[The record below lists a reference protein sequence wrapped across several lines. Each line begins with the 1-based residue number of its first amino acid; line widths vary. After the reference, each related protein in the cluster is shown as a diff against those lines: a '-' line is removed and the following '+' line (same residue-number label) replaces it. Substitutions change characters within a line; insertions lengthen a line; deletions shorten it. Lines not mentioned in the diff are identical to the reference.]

1 MIPKNTL
8 QLLEFDRLLEIIS
21 RAGHSE
27 ISKQAVLDIAPL
39 ALVEGIR
46 SRFLLIEDIRRI
58 SSRGSFLGLHAFQDI
73 THLLSRVRPQG
84 SVLEAS
90 EISAFV
96 PVLEMA
102 LEISSQVS
110 EFEELKSLPELTG
123 QLTGQPDLLKTI
135 QKSIDAD
142 GHIRDSASPVLAGIR
157 RELRRLEMGIQKK
170 LEEMTR
176 DASLS
181 VFLQDDF
188 ITKRAGRWVIPVRM
202 DSKGMVPGVVHDI
215 SKSGETAFIEPLTV
229 IHFSNELENLS
240 AEERAEELRILRA
253 ISASIRSRADEIAAE
268 FTVLIHLDMLNCIAR
283 FADQLHMEV
292 PEISGS
298 NTIRLV
304 HARHP
309 LLALAL
315 EKAGSDRKVVP
326 LDLQLGNEETAMVIT
341 GSNAGGKTI
350 SIKTVGLLLCMALSG
365 MPVPAGSSSSFP
377 LVSSLL
383 VDMGDEQSIESNL
396 STFSA
401 HIRNIAQILETADA
415 KAMVLIDELGT
426 GTDPDEGTALACAVL
441 KELQCKGSLV
451 FATTHLMG
459 IKGFVHRAPNM
470 ANASMEFDKKTL
482 TPLYRLRT
490 GEPGQSHA
498 LEIARKYGLPS
509 HVVDVAKEL
518 LGGGKVELDNLMA
531 DLNEKR
537 AEYEGLLSDLQVKK
551 AEAEVKFEEAEK
563 RITEAEVKKR
573 EMLAKAHREALD
585 IVSDIKRQMRAE
597 LDEIKKKEKKE
608 LQDKIKEVELKQHQI
623 TETLSQYAMDG
634 ARTLSI
640 EDIHIGDMVYVQ
652 SLGYDGTVSGIMA
665 KADRV
670 KVISGSKEIL
680 VPVSDIRIKKGRI
693 PAEKKEKILK
703 QDVPDEMVPS
713 RINLIGMRVEE
724 ALSRLEPF
732 LNHAA
737 LAGFREVT
745 IIHGYGTGI
754 LGRAVREHVTRHPL
768 VKQFRNGEPSEGA
781 GGVTVVTLLS

>member
-1 MIPKNTL
+1 MISKNTL

-21 RAGHSE
+21 GTGHSE
-27 ISKQAVLDIAPL
+27 ISKQAVLDIAPFFTRDDIQ
-39 ALVEGIR
+39 G
-46 SRFLLIEDIRRI
+46 RFLLIEDIRRI
-58 SSRGSFLGLHAFQDI
+58 FSQGYPLRFQVFQDV
-73 THLLSRVRPQG
+73 TYLLGRVRPQG
-84 SVLEAS
+84 AVLEAS

-96 PVLEMA
+96 PVLDMA
-102 LEISSQVS
+102 LEISTQVS
-110 EFEELKSLPELTG
+110 GFEGLKALPELCG
-123 QLTGQPDLLKTI
+123 QLSGQPDLLRTI

-142 GHIRDSASPVLAGIR
+142 GRIRDSASPALANIR
-157 RELRRLEMGIQKK
+157 RELRRLELNIQKK

-176 DASLS
+176 DTSLS

-215 SKSGETAFIEPLTV
+215 SKSGETAFIEPLSV
-229 IHFSNELENLS
+229 IHSSNELENLS

-253 ISASIRSRADEIAAE
+253 ISAAIRESADEIAAE
-268 FTVLIHLDMLNCIAR
+268 FAVLVHLDMLNCIAQ
-283 FADQLHMEV
+283 FADRLHMEV

-304 HARHP
+304 DACHP
-309 LLALAL
+309 LLSLSL
-315 EKAGSDRKVVP
+315 ERADGSRKVVP
-326 LDLQLGNEETAMVIT
+326 LDLQLGGGETCMVIT

-365 MPVPAGSSSSFP
+365 MPVPANAASSFP

-401 HIRNIAQILETADA
+401 HVRNIAQVLETADA
-415 KAMVLIDELGT
+415 EAMVLIDELGT
-426 GTDPDEGTALACAVL
+426 GTDPDEGTAIACAVL
-441 KELQCKGSLV
+441 KELHQKGALV

-459 IKGFVHRAPNM
+459 IKGFVHRASGM

-509 HVVDVAKEL
+509 HVVDAAKEL
-518 LGGGKVELDNLMA
+518 LGGGKVELDDLMA

-537 AEYEGLLSDLQVKK
+537 AEYEELLEELRKKQV
-551 AEAEVKFEEAEK
+551 EAEVKEK
-563 RITEAEVKKR
+563 EISRRITEAEVKKR
-573 EMLAKAHREALD
+573 ELLAGAHKQALD
-585 IVSDIKRQMRAE
+585 IVSDIKRQMRLE
-597 LDEIKKKEKKE
+597 LEEIKKKEKKD
-608 LQDKIKEVELKQHQI
+608 LQEKIREVEQKQRQI
-623 TETLSQYAMDG
+623 TEKLAQYAMDDTG
-634 ARTLSI
+634 TLSI
-640 EDIHIGDMVYVQ
+640 EDIHIGDQIFVK
-652 SLGYDGTVSGIMA
+652 SLGYDGSVSGIMA

-670 KVISGSKEIL
+670 KVTSGSKEIL
-680 VPVSDIRIKKGRI
+680 VPVSDIRLKKGRLL
-693 PAEKKEKILK
+693 AEKKEKI
-703 QDVPDEMVPS
+703 QQQEAPDEMAPS

-724 ALSRLEPF
+724 AISKLEPF
-732 LNHAA
+732 LNHAS

-754 LGRAVREHVTRHPL
+754 LAKAVREHVTRHPL
-768 VKQFRNGEPSEGA
+768 VKQFRQGEPSEGA
-781 GGVTVVTLLS
+781 GGVTVVTLV

>member
-1 MIPKNTL
+1 MITKNTL

-21 RAGHSE
+21 DAVHSE

-39 ALVEGIR
+39 FSVDDIQN
-46 SRFLLIEDIRRI
+46 RFLLIEDIRRI
-58 SSRGSFLGLHAFQDI
+58 SCQGSPLRLHAFQDI
-73 THLLSRVRPQG
+73 TYLLSRVRPQG
-84 SVLEAS
+84 AVLEAP

-96 PVLEMA
+96 PVLDMA
-102 LEISSQVS
+102 LEISTQVS
-110 EFEELKSLPELTG
+110 EFEELKALPELTRP
-123 QLTGQPDLLKTI
+123 LSGQPDLLKTI

-142 GHIRDSASPVLAGIR
+142 GHIKDSASPVLAGIR
-157 RELRRLEMGIQKK
+157 RELRRLELGIQKR

-188 ITKRAGRWVIPVRM
+188 ITKRASRWVIPVRM

-215 SKSGETAFIEPLTV
+215 SKSGETAFIEPLAV
-229 IHFSNELENLS
+229 IHLSNELENLS
-240 AEERAEELRILRA
+240 AEEKAEELRILRA
-253 ISASIRSRADEIAAE
+253 ISSEIRQRADEIAAE
-268 FTVLIHLDMLNCIAR
+268 FVVIVHLDMLNCIAR

-309 LLALAL
+309 LLALSL
-315 EKAGSDRKVVP
+315 QRSDIDRKVVP
-326 LDLQLGNEETAMVIT
+326 LDIQLGGDETCMVIT

-365 MPVPAGSSSSFP
+365 IPVPADAASSFP

-401 HIRNIAQILETADA
+401 HVRNIAQVLETADT

-441 KELQCKGSLV
+441 KELQSKGSLV

-459 IKGFVHRAPNM
+459 IKGFVHRAPGM
-470 ANASMEFDKKTL
+470 ANASMEFDKQTL

-498 LEIARKYGLPS
+498 LEIARKYGLPAN
-509 HVVDVAKEL
+509 VVDAAKEL
-518 LGGGKVELDNLMA
+518 LGGGKMELDSLMA

-537 AEYEGLLSDLQVKK
+537 AEYEQLLEELRKK
-551 AEAEVKFEEAEK
+551 QAEAEVKEK
-563 RITEAEVKKR
+563 EISRRIAEAEVQKR
-573 EMLAKAHREALD
+573 ELLAAAHREALH
-585 IVSDIKRQMRAE
+585 IVSDIKRQMRLE

-608 LQDKIKEVELKQHQI
+608 LQDKIRDVELKQRQI
-623 TETLSQYAMDG
+623 TETLSQYAMDETG
-634 ARTLSI
+634 TLSI
-640 EDIHIGDMVYVQ
+640 EDIHVGDMVYVQ
-652 SLGYDGTVSGIMA
+652 SLGYDGTVSGIMPQ
-665 KADRV
+665 ADRV
-670 KVISGSKEIL
+670 KVIAGSKEIL
-680 VPVSDIRIKKGRI
+680 VPLTDIRIKKGRLLTENKTRTLNQN
-693 PAEKKEKILK
+693 PHE
-703 QDVPDEMVPS
+703 EMVPS
-713 RINLIGMRVEE
+713 RINLVGMRVDE

-732 LNHAA
+732 LNHAS

-754 LGRAVREHVTRHPL
+754 LAKAVREHVTRHPL
-768 VKQFRNGEPSEGA
+768 IKQFRHGEPSEGA
-781 GGVTVVTLLS
+781 GGVTIVTLV

>member
-1 MIPKNTL
+1 MISENTL

-21 RAGHSE
+21 GAGHSE
-27 ISKQAVLDIAPL
+27 ITKQAVLDICPFFSL
-39 ALVEGIR
+39 DDIR

-58 SSRGSFLGLHAFQDI
+58 SCQGTPLRLHSFEDI
-73 THLLSRVRPQG
+73 TYLLGRVRPQG
-84 SVLEAS
+84 SLLEAS
-90 EISAFV
+90 EVSAFV

-102 LEISSQVS
+102 QEISIQVS
-110 EFEELKSLPELTG
+110 EFEGIKVLPELCS
-123 QLTGQPDLLKTI
+123 QLSGQPDLLKTI

-142 GHIRDSASPVLAGIR
+142 GHIKDSASPALATIR
-157 RELRRLEMGIQKK
+157 RELRRLETGIQKK

-176 DASLS
+176 DDSLS

-215 SKSGETAFIEPLTV
+215 SKSGETAFIEPLSV
-229 IHFSNELENLS
+229 IHYSNELENLS

-253 ISASIRSRADEIAAE
+253 ITAGIRERADEIAAE
-268 FTVLIHLDMLNCIAR
+268 FTVIVHLDMLNCIAQ
-283 FADQLHMEV
+283 FADRLQMEV
-292 PEISGS
+292 PQISES
-298 NTIRLV
+298 NTIRLL

-309 LLALAL
+309 LLALSL
-315 EKAGSDRKVVP
+315 EKAGSDMKVVP
-326 LDLQLGNEETAMVIT
+326 LNLQLGSPETAMVIT

-365 MPVPAGSSSSFP
+365 MPVPADSSSSFP

-401 HIRNIAQILETADA
+401 HVRNISQILETADA

-441 KELQCKGSLV
+441 KELQQKGCLV

-509 HVVDVAKEL
+509 HVVDSAKEL

-531 DLNEKR
+531 DLNDKR
-537 AEYEGLLSDLQVKK
+537 AEYENLLSELQIKK
-551 AEAEVKFEEAEK
+551 EEAEIKIKEAEK
-563 RITEAEVKKR
+563 RITEAEMQKR
-573 EMLAKAHREALD
+573 EMLASAHRDALD
-585 IVSDIKRQMRAE
+585 IVSDIKRQMRIE
-597 LDEIKKKEKKE
+597 LDEIKKKDKKE
-608 LQDKIKEVELKQHQI
+608 LQEKIKEVELKQRQI
-623 TETLSQYAMDG
+623 TETLAQYALDESG
-634 ARTLSI
+634 TLSI
-640 EDIHIGDMVYVQ
+640 QDIHVGDMVFVK
-652 SLGYDGTVSGIMA
+652 SLGYDGTVSGIMT

-680 VPVSDIRIKKGRI
+680 VPVSDIRIKKGRVL
-693 PAEKKEKILK
+693 AEKKEKPLH
-703 QDVPDEMVPS
+703 QDATDEMASS
-713 RINLIGMRVEE
+713 RINMVGMRVEE

-732 LNHAA
+732 LNHAS

-754 LGRAVREHVTRHPL
+754 LARAVREHITGHPL
-768 VKQFRNGEPSEGA
+768 VKQFRPGEPSEGA
-781 GGVTVVTLLS
+781 GGVTVVTLV

>member
-1 MIPKNTL
+1 MISNNTL
-8 QLLEFDRLLEIIS
+8 ALLEFDRLLEIIS
-21 RAGHSE
+21 RGGHSE
-27 ISKQAVLDIAPL
+27 ISKQAVLDLAPL
-39 ALVEGIR
+39 FTRADIR
-46 SRFLLIEDIRRI
+46 NRFLLIGDIRRI
-58 SSRGSFLGLHAFQDI
+58 SSQGSLLRLHSFQDL
-73 THLLSRVRPQG
+73 THLLGRVRPQG
-84 SVLEAS
+84 ALLEAV

-102 LEISSQVS
+102 LEISTQVS
-110 EFEELKSLPELTG
+110 EFEGLRALSELTVS
-123 QLTGQPDLLKTI
+123 LTGQPELLKTI

-142 GHIRDSASPVLAGIR
+142 GHIKDSASPVLAGIR
-157 RELRRLEMGIQKK
+157 RELRRLEMNIQKK

-215 SKSGETAFIEPLTV
+215 SKSGETAFIEPLAV

-240 AEERAEELRILRA
+240 AEEKAEELRILRT
-253 ISASIRSRADEIAAE
+253 ISAEIRSKAGEIAAE
-268 FTVLIHLDMLNCIAR
+268 FAVIVQLDMLNCIAR
-283 FADQLHMEV
+283 FADHLHMEV
-292 PEISGS
+292 PEIGES
-298 NTIRLV
+298 NAVRLV

-326 LDLQLGNEETAMVIT
+326 LDIELGGEDTAMVIT

-365 MPVPAGSSSSFP
+365 MPVPAGPSSSFP

-383 VDMGDEQSIESNL
+383 VDMGDEQSIESSL

-401 HIRNIAQILETADA
+401 HVRNIAEILETADA
-415 KAMVLIDELGT
+415 NAMVLIDELGT

-441 KELQCKGSLV
+441 RELQQKGSLV

-459 IKGFVHRAPNM
+459 IKGFVHRARGM
-470 ANASMEFDKKTL
+470 VNASMEFDKKSL

-498 LEIARKYGLPS
+498 LEIARKFGLPA
-509 HVVDVAKEL
+509 HVVDAAREL
-518 LGGGKVELDNLMA
+518 LGGGKVELDTLMA
-531 DLNEKR
+531 DLNDKR
-537 AEYEGLLSDLQVKK
+537 AEYEQLLGDLRRKQGEV
-551 AEAEVKFEEAEK
+551 EAKVQEAEK
-563 RITEAEVKKR
+563 RIAEAELKKR
-573 EMLAKAHREALD
+573 EMLASAHKEALAV
-585 IVSDIKRQMRAE
+585 VSDSKRQLRVQ
-597 LDEIKKKEKKE
+597 LDEIKNKEKKD
-608 LQDKIKEVELKQHQI
+608 LQDKIKQVELKQRQLS
-623 TETLSQYAMDG
+623 ETLAQYAMDEAG
-634 ARTLSI
+634 TLSI
-640 EDIHIGDMVYVQ
+640 EDIHIGDQVFVK
-652 SLGYDGTVSGIMA
+652 SLGYDGAVSGIMA

-670 KVISGSKEIL
+670 KIISGSKEIL
-680 VPVSDIRIKKGRI
+680 VPVSDIRIKKGRAL
-693 PAEKKEKILK
+693 AEKKEMTAR
-703 QDVPDEMVPS
+703 QEVHDEMAPS
-713 RINLIGMRVEE
+713 RINLVGTRVDE

-754 LGRAVREHVTRHPL
+754 LAKAVREHVTRHPL
-768 VKQFRNGEPSEGA
+768 VKQFRHGEPSEGA
-781 GGVTVVTLLS
+781 GGVTVVTLV

>member
-8 QLLEFDRLLEIIS
+8 QLLEYDRLLEIIS
-21 RAGHSE
+21 MAGHSE

-39 ALVEGIR
+39 ASRDDIR

-58 SSRGSFLGLHAFQDI
+58 SSQGSFLRLHAFQDI
-73 THLLSRVRPQG
+73 TYLLGRVRPQG
-84 SVLEAS
+84 AVLEAS

-96 PVLEMA
+96 PVLDMA
-102 LEISSQVS
+102 LEISTQVS
-110 EFEELKSLPELTG
+110 EFEELKALPELTN
-123 QLTGQPDLLKTI
+123 QLSGQPDLLKTI

-142 GHIRDSASPVLAGIR
+142 GHIKDSASPVLANIR

-176 DASLS
+176 DDSLS

-188 ITKRAGRWVIPVRM
+188 ITKRASRWVIPVRM

-215 SKSGETAFIEPLTV
+215 SKSGETAFIEPLAV
-229 IHFSNELENLS
+229 IHLSNELENLS

-253 ISASIRSRADEIAAE
+253 ISGAIRERADGIAAE
-268 FTVLIHLDMLNCIAR
+268 FGVIVHLDKLNCIAQ
-283 FADQLHMEV
+283 FADHLHMEV
-292 PEISGS
+292 PEISDS
-298 NTIRLV
+298 NAIRLV

-309 LLALAL
+309 LLALSL

-326 LDLQLGNEETAMVIT
+326 LDLQLGGGETCMVIT

-365 MPVPAGSSSSFP
+365 MPVPAKSSSSFP

-401 HIRNIAQILETADA
+401 HVRNIAQVLEIADA

-441 KELQCKGSLV
+441 KELQHKGCLV

-498 LEIARKYGLPS
+498 LEIARKYGLPA
-509 HVVDVAKEL
+509 HVVDAAKEL
-518 LGGGKVELDNLMA
+518 LGGGKVELDSLMA
-531 DLNEKR
+531 DLNDKR
-537 AEYEGLLSDLQVKK
+537 AEYEGLLSELQIMKE
-551 AEAEVKFEEAEK
+551 EAEVKIKDADKRLRDAE
-563 RITEAEVKKR
+563 IQKR
-573 EMLAKAHREALD
+573 EMLANAHRESLD
-585 IVSDIKRQMRAE
+585 IVSDIKRQMRVE
-597 LDEIKKKEKKE
+597 LDEIKKKERKE
-608 LQDKIKEVELKQHQI
+608 LQDKIKEVELKQQQI
-623 TETLSQYAMDG
+623 TEKLAQYAMDETG
-634 ARTLSI
+634 TLNI
-640 EDIHIGDMVYVQ
+640 EDIHIGDLVFVK
-652 SLGYDGTVSGIMA
+652 SLGYDGAVSGIMA

-680 VPVSDIRIKKGRI
+680 VPVSDIRIKKGRLL
-693 PAEKKEKILK
+693 AEKKVKTLQ
-703 QDVPDEMVPS
+703 QDAPDEMVPS
-713 RINLIGMRVEE
+713 RINLVGMRVEE
-724 ALSRLEPF
+724 ALSKLEPF
-732 LNHAA
+732 LNHAS

-754 LGRAVREHVTRHPL
+754 LAKAVREHVTRHPL
-768 VKQFRNGEPSEGA
+768 IKQFRHGEPSEGA
-781 GGVTVVTLLS
+781 GGVTVVTLV

>member
-1 MIPKNTL
+1 MISKNTL

-21 RAGHSE
+21 SAGHSD

-39 ALVEGIR
+39 FSGDDMQD
-46 SRFLLIEDIRRI
+46 RFLLIEDIRRI
-58 SSRGSFLGLHAFQDI
+58 SSQGFFLRLHAFQDI
-73 THLLSRVRPQG
+73 TYLLGRVRPQG

-102 LEISSQVS
+102 LEISTQVP
-110 EFEELKSLPELTG
+110 EFEGLKALPELTG
-123 QLTGQPDLLKTI
+123 QLSGQPELLRTI

-142 GHIRDSASPVLAGIR
+142 GRVKDSASPVLAGIR
-157 RELRRLEMGIQKK
+157 RELRRLEISIQKK

-176 DASLS
+176 DTSLS

-215 SKSGETAFIEPLTV
+215 SKSGETAFIEPLAV

-240 AEERAEELRILRA
+240 AEEKAEELRILRA
-253 ISASIRSRADEIAAE
+253 ISAVIRERADEIAAE
-268 FTVLIHLDMLNCIAR
+268 FAVIVHLDMLNCIAR
-283 FADQLHMEV
+283 FSDQLRMEV

-298 NTIRLV
+298 NAIRLL

-309 LLALAL
+309 LLVMAL
-315 EKAGSDRKVVP
+315 EKTGSDREVVP
-326 LDLQLGNEETAMVIT
+326 LDLQLGGDETCMVIT

-401 HIRNIAQILETADA
+401 HVRNIAQVLETADA
-415 KAMVLIDELGT
+415 RAVVLIDELGT

-441 KELQCKGSLV
+441 KELQQKGSLV

-459 IKGFVHRAPNM
+459 IKGFVHRAPGM

-490 GEPGQSHA
+490 GEPGQSYA
-498 LEIARKYGLPS
+498 LEIARKFGLPA
-509 HVVDVAKEL
+509 HVVDAAKEL

-537 AEYEGLLSDLQVKK
+537 AEYEGLLSELQMKRE
-551 AEAEVKFEEAEK
+551 EAELKIKEAEK
-563 RITEAEVKKR
+563 RIAEAETKKR
-573 EMLAKAHREALD
+573 ETLSAAHREALD

-597 LDEIKKKEKKE
+597 LDDIKKKEKQE
-608 LQDKIKEVELKQHQI
+608 LQDKIKEVEQRQRQI
-623 TETLSQYAMDG
+623 TETLAQYAMDETG
-634 ARTLSI
+634 ALSI
-640 EDIHIGDMVYVQ
+640 EDIHIGDMVFVK
-652 SLGYDGTVSGIMA
+652 SLGYDGAVSGIMA
-665 KADRV
+665 KAERV
-670 KVISGSKEIL
+670 KIISGSKEIL
-680 VPVSDIRIKKGRI
+680 VPISDIRIKKGRL
-693 PAEKKEKILK
+693 PAEKKDKIRQ
-703 QDVPDEMVPS
+703 QDTPDEMVPS
-713 RINLIGMRVEE
+713 RINLVGMRVDE
-724 ALSRLEPF
+724 ALSKLEPF
-732 LNHAA
+732 LNHAS

-754 LGRAVREHVTRHPL
+754 LAKAVREHLTRHPL
-768 VKQFRNGEPSEGA
+768 VRQFRPGEPSEGA
-781 GGVTVVTLLS
+781 GGVTVVELA

>member
-1 MIPKNTL
+1 MIRKNTL
-8 QLLEFDRLLEIIS
+8 HLLEYDRLLEIIS
-21 RAGHSE
+21 RACHSE
-27 ISKQAVLDIAPL
+27 ISKQTVLDITPL
-39 ALVEGIR
+39 FSEDDIR

-58 SSRGSFLGLHAFQDI
+58 VCQGSFLGLHAFQDI
-73 THLLSRVRPQG
+73 TYLLRRVRPQG
-84 SVLEAS
+84 ALLEAK

-96 PVLEMA
+96 PVLDMA

-110 EFEELKSLPELTG
+110 EFEELKALPELTG
-123 QLTGQPDLLKTI
+123 QLSGQPDLLKII

-142 GHIRDSASPVLAGIR
+142 GHIRDSASPALASIR
-157 RELRRLEMGIQKK
+157 RQLRRLDTGIQKK

-215 SKSGETAFIEPLTV
+215 SKSGETAFIEPLAV

-253 ISASIRSRADEIAAE
+253 ISAEIRERADEIAAE
-268 FTVLIHLDMLNCIAR
+268 FAVIVHLDMLNCIVQ
-283 FADQLHMEV
+283 FSDQLHMEV
-292 PEISGS
+292 PEISRS
-298 NTIRLV
+298 NEIRLV
-304 HARHP
+304 QARHP
-309 LLALAL
+309 LLTISL
-315 EKAGSDRKVVP
+315 EKMGSDRKVVP
-326 LDLQLGNEETAMVIT
+326 LDIQLGGDETSMVIT

-365 MPVPAGSSSSFP
+365 MPVPANSASSFP

-383 VDMGDEQSIESNL
+383 LDMGDEQSIESNL

-401 HIRNIAQILETADA
+401 HVRNIAEIFEIADA
-415 KAMVLIDELGT
+415 RAMVLIDELGT

-441 KELQCKGSLV
+441 KELQQKGSLV

-459 IKGFVHRAPNM
+459 IKGFVHRTPGM

-498 LEIARKYGLPS
+498 LEIARKFGLPA
-509 HVVDVAKEL
+509 HVVDSAKEL
-518 LGGGKVELDNLMA
+518 LGGGKVELDDLMA

-537 AEYEGLLSDLQVKK
+537 VEYEELLEELRRKQAEVEVKKTEAEVEVKK
-551 AEAEVKFEEAEK
+551 AEL
-563 RITEAEVKKR
+563 KKR
-573 EMLAKAHREALD
+573 EMLAAAHKEALD
-585 IVSDIKRQMRAE
+585 IVSDIMRQMRLE

-608 LQDKIKEVELKQHQI
+608 LQNKIKEVELKRQQI
-623 TETLSQYAMDG
+623 TETLTQYAMDEAG
-634 ARTLSI
+634 TLGI
-640 EDIHIGDMVYVQ
+640 EDIHVGDMVFVQ
-652 SLGYDGTVSGIMA
+652 SLGYDGSVSGIMP
-665 KADRV
+665 KAGRI
-670 KVISGSKEIL
+670 KVISGSKEVL
-680 VPVSDIRIKKGRI
+680 VPLSDIRMKKGR
-693 PAEKKEKILK
+693 ALSVEKDKALR
-703 QDVPDEMVPS
+703 QDSHDEMVTS
-713 RINLIGMRVEE
+713 RINLVGMRVDE

-737 LAGFREVT
+737 LAGLREVT
-745 IIHGYGTGI
+745 VIHGYGTGI

-768 VKQFRNGEPSEGA
+768 VKQFRQGEPSEGA
-781 GGVTVVTLLS
+781 GGVTIVTLV

>member
-1 MIPKNTL
+1 MISKNTL
-8 QLLEFDRLLEIIS
+8 HLLEYDRLLEIIS

-27 ISKQAVLDIAPL
+27 ISRQTVLDIAPL
-39 ALVEGIR
+39 FSGDDIR
-46 SRFLLIEDIRRI
+46 SRFFLVEDIRRI
-58 SSRGSFLGLHAFQDI
+58 VCQGSFLGLHTFQDI
-73 THLLSRVRPQG
+73 TYLLSRVRPQG
-84 SVLEAS
+84 AVLEAT

-96 PVLEMA
+96 PVLDMA

-110 EFEELKSLPELTG
+110 GFRELRALPELTG
-123 QLTGQPDLLKTI
+123 HLSGQPDLLKTI

-142 GHIRDSASPVLAGIR
+142 GHIRDSASPALAGIR
-157 RELRRLEMGIQKK
+157 RELRRLETGIQKK

-176 DASLS
+176 DTSLS

-215 SKSGETAFIEPLTV
+215 SKSGETAFIEPLAI
-229 IHFSNELENLS
+229 IHLSNELENLS

-253 ISASIRSRADEIAAE
+253 VSAMIRERADKIAAE
-268 FTVLIHLDMLNCIAR
+268 FAVIVHLDMLNCIAQ

-292 PEISGS
+292 PEINQS
-298 NTIRLV
+298 NEIRV
-304 HARHP
+304 VQARHP
-309 LLALAL
+309 LLTLSL
-315 EKAGSDRKVVP
+315 EKTGSGRKVVP
-326 LDLQLGNEETAMVIT
+326 LDLQLGGEETSMVIT

-383 VDMGDEQSIESNL
+383 ADMGDEQSIESNL

-401 HIRNIAQILETADA
+401 HVRNIAQVLETADA
-415 KAMVLIDELGT
+415 EAMVLIDELGT

-441 KELQCKGSLV
+441 KELQQKGCLV

-459 IKGFVHRAPNM
+459 IKGFVHRTPGM

-498 LEIARKYGLPS
+498 LEIARKFGLPD
-509 HVVDVAKEL
+509 HVVDSAKEL
-518 LGGGKVELDNLMA
+518 LGGSKVDLDDLMA

-537 AEYEGLLSDLQVKK
+537 AEYEELIEELGRKQAEVEAKK
-551 AEAEVKFEEAEK
+551 AEAEVEVKKAEL
-563 RITEAEVKKR
+563 KKR
-573 EMLAKAHREALD
+573 EMLAAAHKEALD
-585 IVSDIKRQMRAE
+585 IVSDIRRQMRLE

-608 LQDKIKEVELKQHQI
+608 LQDKIKEVELRQRQI
-623 TETLSQYAMDG
+623 AESLALYATDDAGTLG
-634 ARTLSI
+634 I
-640 EDIHIGDMVYVQ
+640 EDIHVGDMVFVK
-652 SLGYDGTVSGIMA
+652 SLGYDGAVSGIMP
-665 KADRV
+665 KAGRV
-670 KVISGSKEIL
+670 KVISGSKEVL
-680 VPVSDIRIKKGRI
+680 VPLSDIRMKKGR
-693 PAEKKEKILK
+693 ALSEEKDRTVQ
-703 QDVPDEMVPS
+703 QDSHDGLVTS
-713 RINLIGMRVEE
+713 RINLVGMRVDE

-732 LNHAA
+732 LNHAS

-745 IIHGYGTGI
+745 IIHGFGTGI
-754 LGRAVREHVTRHPL
+754 LARAVREHVTRHPL
-768 VKQFRNGEPSEGA
+768 VKQFRPGEPSEGA
-781 GGVTVVTLLS
+781 GGVTVVTLV

>member
-8 QLLEFDRLLEIIS
+8 ELLEFDRLLEIIS
-21 RAGHSE
+21 SAGHSE
-27 ISKQAVLDIAPL
+27 ISKQAVLGIAPL
-39 ALVEGIR
+39 FSVDDIR
-46 SRFLLIEDIRRI
+46 SRFILIEDIRRI
-58 SSRGSFLGLHAFQDI
+58 SCQGAPLRLHVFEDI
-73 THLLSRVRPQG
+73 TYLLGRVRPQG
-84 SVLEAS
+84 ALLEAS

-96 PVLEMA
+96 PVLDMA
-102 LEISSQVS
+102 LEISTQVS
-110 EFEELKSLPELTG
+110 ELEEFKALSELTR

-142 GHIRDSASPVLAGIR
+142 GHIKDSASPALANIR

-215 SKSGETAFIEPLTV
+215 SKSGETAFIEPLSV

-253 ISASIRSRADEIAAE
+253 ISAAIREKADGIAAE
-268 FTVLIHLDMLNCIAR
+268 FAVIVHLDMLNCIAR

-292 PEISGS
+292 PEISEA

-304 HARHP
+304 QARHP
-309 LLALAL
+309 LLSLSL
-315 EKAGSDRKVVP
+315 EKTGSDRKVVP
-326 LDLQLGNEETAMVIT
+326 LDLRLGGEETAMVIT

-365 MPVPAGSSSSFP
+365 MPVPASSSSSFP

-383 VDMGDEQSIESNL
+383 VDMGDEQSIEGNL

-415 KAMVLIDELGT
+415 TAMVLIDELGT

-441 KELQCKGSLV
+441 KELQQKGSLV

-470 ANASMEFDKKTL
+470 ANASMEFDKTTL

-498 LEIARKYGLPS
+498 LEIARKYGLPD
-509 HVVDVAKEL
+509 HVVDAAKEL
-518 LGGGKVELDNLMA
+518 LGGGKVELDDLMA
-531 DLNEKR
+531 DLNDKR
-537 AEYEGLLSDLQVKK
+537 AEYKQLLEELRRKQTEAEIKEKEISRRI
-551 AEAEVKFEEAEK
+551 AEAEA
-563 RITEAEVKKR
+563 KKR
-573 EMLAKAHREALD
+573 ELLAEAHKQALD
-585 IVSDIKRQMRAE
+585 IVSDIKRQMRLE
-597 LDEIKKKEKKE
+597 LDEIKKKEKKVIQE
-608 LQDKIKEVELKQHQI
+608 KIKEVELKQRQI
-623 TETLSQYAMDG
+623 TETLAQYAMDESG
-634 ARTLSI
+634 TLSI
-640 EDIHIGDMVYVQ
+640 QDIHVGDMVFVQ
-652 SLGYDGTVSGIMA
+652 SLGYDGAVSGIMA

-680 VPVSDIRIKKGRI
+680 VPVSDIRIKKGRAV
-693 PAEKKEKILK
+693 AENKGKTLP
-703 QDVPDEMVPS
+703 QDAPDETVPS
-713 RINLIGMRVEE
+713 RINLVGMRVDE

-732 LNHAA
+732 LNHAS

-745 IIHGYGTGI
+745 LIHGYGTGI
-754 LGRAVREHVTRHPL
+754 LAKAVREHVTRHPL
-768 VKQFRNGEPSEGA
+768 IKQFRHGDPSEGA
-781 GGVTVVTLLS
+781 GGVTIVTLV

>member
-1 MIPKNTL
+1 MISKNTL

-21 RAGHSE
+21 GGGHSD
-27 ISKQAVLDIAPL
+27 ISKQAVLDIVPFSA
-39 ALVEGIR
+39 EDDIR
-46 SRFLLIEDIRRI
+46 DRVLLIEDIRRLA
-58 SSRGSFLGLHAFQDI
+58 SQGSPLGLHAFQDI
-73 THLLSRVRPQG
+73 TYLLGRARPQG
-84 SVLEAS
+84 AVLDAS

-110 EFEELKSLPELTG
+110 TFDGLKALPELCG
-123 QLTGQPDLLKTI
+123 DMTGQPDLLKTI
-135 QKSIDAD
+135 QRSIDAE
-142 GHIRDSASPVLAGIR
+142 GRVRDSASPALARIR
-157 RELRRLEMGIQKK
+157 RELRSLEIGIQKK

-176 DASLS
+176 DTSLS

-229 IHFSNELENLS
+229 IHLSNELENLA
-240 AEERAEELRILRA
+240 AEEKAEELRILRA
-253 ISASIRSRADEIAAE
+253 ISAAIRESADAIAAE
-268 FTVLIHLDMLNCIAR
+268 FSVIVQLDMLNCIAR
-283 FADQLHMEV
+283 FADQLHMNV

-298 NTIRLV
+298 NEIRLV
-304 HARHP
+304 NARHP
-309 LLALAL
+309 LLALSL
-315 EKAGSDRKVVP
+315 EKSGADRKVVP
-326 LDLQLGNEETAMVIT
+326 LDLDLGSENTAMVIT

-365 MPVPAGSSSSFP
+365 MPVPAAPSSSFP

-401 HIRNIAQILETADA
+401 HVRNIAQVLEIADA
-415 KAMVLIDELGT
+415 RAMVLIDELGT

-441 KELQCKGSLV
+441 KELQYKGSLV

-459 IKGFVHRAPNM
+459 IKGFVHRAPGM

-498 LEIARKYGLPS
+498 LEIARKFGLPD
-509 HVVDVAKEL
+509 HVVDSAREL
-518 LGGGKVELDNLMA
+518 LGGGKVELDTLMA

-537 AEYEGLLSDLQVKK
+537 ADYEQLLTELKK
-551 AEAEVKFEEAEK
+551 RQAEAEVKEKEISRRISEAE
-563 RITEAEVKKR
+563 AKKR
-573 EMLAKAHREALD
+573 EMLAAAHSEALD
-585 IVSDIKRQMRAE
+585 IVLDIKRQMRAE

-608 LQDKIKEVELKQHQI
+608 LQEKIKEVELKQRQI
-623 TETLSQYAMDG
+623 TEKMAQYAMDEAG
-634 ARTLSI
+634 TLGI
-640 EDIHIGDMVYVQ
+640 EDIHIGDQVFVK
-652 SLGYDGTVSGIMA
+652 SLGYDGAVSGIMP

-680 VPVSDIRIKKGRI
+680 VPVSDIRIRKGR
-693 PAEKKEKILK
+693 PLAEKKEKAAH
-703 QDVPDEMVPS
+703 QEAHDEMVSS
-713 RINLIGMRVEE
+713 RINLVGMRVEE
-724 ALSRLEPF
+724 ALSKLEPF

-737 LAGFREVT
+737 LAGLREVT

-754 LGRAVREHVTRHPL
+754 LAKAVREHITRHPL
-768 VKQFRNGEPSEGA
+768 VKQFRQGEPSEGA
-781 GGVTVVTLLS
+781 GGVTVVTLV

>member
-1 MIPKNTL
+1 MISKNTL

-21 RAGHSE
+21 NVGHSA

-39 ALVEGIR
+39 STGDAIR

-58 SSRGSFLGLHAFQDI
+58 SCQGAPLRLHVFQDI
-73 THLLSRVRPQG
+73 TYLLGRVRPQG
-84 SVLEAS
+84 AVLEAS

-96 PVLEMA
+96 PVLDMA
-102 LEISSQVS
+102 LEISMQIS
-110 EFEELKSLPELTG
+110 EFEELKALPELTRP
-123 QLTGQPDLLKTI
+123 LSGQPDLLKTI

-142 GHIRDSASPVLAGIR
+142 GHIKDSASPVLAGIR
-157 RELRRLEMGIQKK
+157 RELRRLELGVQKK

-188 ITKRAGRWVIPVRM
+188 ITKRASRWVIPVRM

-215 SKSGETAFIEPLTV
+215 SKSGETAFIEPLAV
-229 IHFSNELENLS
+229 IHLSNELENLS

-253 ISASIRSRADEIAAE
+253 ISVMIRSRTDEIAAE
-268 FTVLIHLDMLNCIAR
+268 FAVIVHLDMLNCIAR
-283 FADQLHMEV
+283 FADQLNMEV
-292 PEISGS
+292 PEISES
-298 NTIRLV
+298 NEISLV

-309 LLALAL
+309 LLALSL
-315 EKAGSDRKVVP
+315 EKAGSSRKVVP
-326 LDLQLGNEETAMVIT
+326 LDLQLGRDEICMVIT

-365 MPVPAGSSSSFP
+365 MPVPAGSSSIFP

-401 HIRNIAQILETADA
+401 HVRNIAQVLDIADA

-441 KELQCKGSLV
+441 KELQQRGSLV

-459 IKGFVHRAPNM
+459 IKGFVHRAPGM
-470 ANASMEFDKKTL
+470 ANASMEFDKQTL
-482 TPLYRLRT
+482 SPLYRLRT

-498 LEIARKYGLPS
+498 LEIAQKYGLPA
-509 HVVDVAKEL
+509 HVVDAAKEL
-518 LGGGKVELDNLMA
+518 LGGGKVDFDNLMA

-537 AEYEGLLSDLQVKK
+537 AEYEQLLEELRRKQ
-551 AEAEVKFEEAEK
+551 AEVEVKAKEAEK

-573 EMLAKAHREALD
+573 ELLAEAHKQALD
-585 IVSDIKRQMRAE
+585 IVSDIKRQMRLE
-597 LDEIKKKEKKE
+597 LDELKKKEKKE
-608 LQDKIKEVELKQHQI
+608 LQDKIRDIELKQLQI
-623 TETLSQYAMDG
+623 SETLAQYAMDEAG
-634 ARTLSI
+634 TISI
-640 EDIHIGDMVYVQ
+640 EDMHVGDMVYVQ
-652 SLGYDGTVSGIMA
+652 SLGYDGTISGIMA
-665 KADRV
+665 QADRV

-680 VPVSDIRIKKGRI
+680 VPISDIRIKKGRAL
-693 PAEKKEKILK
+693 AEKKELT
-703 QDVPDEMVPS
+703 QQHHAPDETVPS
-713 RINLIGMRVEE
+713 RINLVGMRVDE

-732 LNHAA
+732 LNHAS

-754 LGRAVREHVTRHPL
+754 LAKAVREHVTRHPL
-768 VKQFRNGEPSEGA
+768 VKQFRHGEPSEGA
-781 GGVTVVTLLS
+781 GGVTVVTLV

>member
-1 MIPKNTL
+1 MISNNTL

-21 RAGHSE
+21 GGGHSE
-27 ISKQAVLDIAPL
+27 ISKQAVLDIVPL
-39 ALVEGIR
+39 SSEDDIR
-46 SRFLLIEDIRRI
+46 GRVFLIEEIRRI
-58 SSRGSFLGLHAFQDI
+58 AGQGTPLGLHAFQDI
-73 THLLSRVRPQG
+73 TYLLARARPQG
-84 SVLEAS
+84 AVLEAS
-90 EISAFV
+90 EISAVV

-102 LEISSQVS
+102 LDISAQIS
-110 EFEELKSLPELTG
+110 EFDGLKALQELCGEM
-123 QLTGQPDLLKTI
+123 TGQPELLKTI
-135 QKSIDAD
+135 QRSIDAE
-142 GHIRDSASPVLAGIR
+142 GHIKDSASPVLAGIR
-157 RELRRLEMGIQKK
+157 RELRRLEIGIQKK

-229 IHFSNELENLS
+229 IHLSNELENLA
-240 AEERAEELRILRA
+240 AEEKAEELRILRA
-253 ISASIRSRADEIAAE
+253 ISAVIRERADEIAAE
-268 FTVLIHLDMLNCIAR
+268 FSIIVQLDMLNCIAR
-283 FADQLHMEV
+283 FADELHMEV

-298 NTIRLV
+298 NEIRLV
-304 HARHP
+304 NARHP
-309 LLALAL
+309 LLSLSL
-315 EKAGSDRKVVP
+315 EKTGMDRKVVP
-326 LDLQLGNEETAMVIT
+326 LDLELGGIDTAMVIT

-365 MPVPAGSSSSFP
+365 MPVPASPSSSFP

-401 HIRNIAQILETADA
+401 HVRNITQVLQTADA
-415 KAMVLIDELGT
+415 RAMVLIDELGT

-441 KELQCKGSLV
+441 KELQYKGSLV

-459 IKGFVHRAPNM
+459 IKGFVHRAPGM

-498 LEIARKYGLPS
+498 LEIARKFGLPD
-509 HVVDVAKEL
+509 HVVDSAKEL
-518 LGGGKVELDNLMA
+518 LGGGKVELDTLMA

-537 AEYEGLLSDLQVKK
+537 AEYEQLLGELQIKK
-551 AEAEVKFEEAEK
+551 EEAEKKIREAEK
-563 RITEAEVKKR
+563 RIIEAETKKR
-573 EMLAKAHREALD
+573 EMLAAAHSEALD
-585 IVSDIKRQMRAE
+585 IVSDIKRQMRTE

-608 LQDKIKEVELKQHQI
+608 LQDKIKEVEQKQRQI
-623 TETLSQYAMDG
+623 TEKLAQYAMDETG
-634 ARTLSI
+634 TLGI
-640 EDIHIGDMVYVQ
+640 EDIHIGDLVFVK
-652 SLGYDGTVSGIMA
+652 SLGYDGAVSGIMA

-670 KVISGSKEIL
+670 KIISGSKEIL
-680 VPVSDIRIKKGRI
+680 VPISDIRIKKGRLL
-693 PAEKKEKILK
+693 AEKKEKPAR
-703 QDVPDEMVPS
+703 QEAPDEMVPS
-713 RINLIGMRVEE
+713 RINLVGMRVEE
-724 ALSRLEPF
+724 ALSKLEPF
-732 LNHAA
+732 LNHAS

-768 VKQFRNGEPSEGA
+768 VKQFRQGEPSEGA
-781 GGVTVVTLLS
+781 GGVTVVTLM